1 MARPHIEPFDERTET
16 FRRLTLPG
24 FPRGL
29 HYKTLSIDGDT
40 GACSLV
46 VRFESGWQRPA
57 GFSYTEMELFVLDGH
72 IEAAGGRLG
81 GVNDA
86 PAQSWGPGQY
96 LWIPAGVALPALRV
110 PRGARALLYYNYG
123 EPSFAASAE
132 DHPFARRADLVSVN
146 AYDDLQWKV
155 GLRNPAVAPGCVSK
169 VLRVDPVTK
178 GYTFLYCMTPN
189 YWQDNISYHDCA
201 EESYHIW
208 GTSWMMQ
215 FGELP
220 TGGYFWRPP
229 YINHGAFASKLGC
242 LALGRTDCNLVNYF
256 HFNPWTD
263 IEQNR
268 QRVVDKVAA
277 EAPALFRWEATPDGH
292 NHPVGTHTHADGVTH
307 AHAHEGAHAHGRAR

>member
-1 MARPHIEPFDERTET
+1 MARPHIEPFDERTVP

-24 FPRGL
+24 FPKGL
-29 HYKTLSIDGDT
+29 HYKTLSLDTDT

-46 VRFESGWQRPA
+46 VKFETGWRRPA
-57 GFSYTEMELFVLDGH
+57 GFSYTEMELFLLDGS
-72 IEAAGGRLG
+72 IRAGEA
-81 GVNDA
+81 
-86 PAQSWGPGQY
+86 SWSPGQY
-96 LWIPAGVALPALRV
+96 LWIPAGVSLPELQV
-110 PRGARALLYYNYG
+110 PRGARALLYFNYG
-123 EPSFAASAE
+123 APTFEASDV
-132 DHPFARRADLVSVN
+132 DHPLGRRAALVSVN

-169 VLRVDPVTK
+169 VLRIDPVTK

-215 FGELP
+215 FGYLP

-229 YINHGAFASKLGC
+229 YINHGAFASQLGC
-242 LALGRTDCNLVNYF
+242 LALGRTDSNLVNYF

-263 IEQNR
+263 VEENR
-268 QRVVDKVAA
+268 QRVVDKIAA
-277 EAPALFRWEATPDGH
+277 EAPSLLRWERTPDGH
-292 NHPVGTHTHADGVTH
+292 NHPGGTHVHEDGTVH
-307 AHAHEGAHAHGRAR
+307 AHAGSGAHRHPRRRPQ